1 MLKKNNENGPGREQV
16 SLFSFILNG
25 SSEKIPIGLSFK
37 TAVEKTRAGAVLVG
51 RSSTN

>member
-1 MLKKNNENGPGREQV
+1 VNRSGV
-16 SLFSFILNG
+16 F
-25 SSEKIPIGLSFK
+25 LSFLMGPLRKSRGLVLK